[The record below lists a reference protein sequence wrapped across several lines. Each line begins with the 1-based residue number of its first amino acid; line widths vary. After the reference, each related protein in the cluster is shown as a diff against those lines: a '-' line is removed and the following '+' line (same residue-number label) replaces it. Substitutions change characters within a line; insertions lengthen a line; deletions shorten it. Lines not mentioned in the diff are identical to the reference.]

1 MAVEIKPKVKMP
13 EQLPE
18 KRRKNFNEVPLGYT
32 IEMAI
37 EEATRCLMCKKPKC
51 ISGCPVEID
60 IPAFIQLIIERKH
73 AESARKIKETN
84 TLPAICGRVCPQE
97 TQCELQC
104 VLGKKFEPVAIGR
117 LERFVADYE
126 REHNLIEIPK
136 IPEWNGKKVAIVGS
150 GPAGLTCAGDL
161 ALMGYKATI
170 FEALHQPGGVLIY
183 GIPEFRLPKEI
194 LRIEID
200 YLRKLGVEIKT
211 NYIIGRI
218 KTIDELLEEYDA
230 IFIGTGAGL
239 PVFMGIP
246 GENLAGI
253 YSANE
258 FLTRV
263 NLMKA
268 YKFGEYDTPVLDIK
282 RAAVLGA
289 GNTAMDS
296 ARCALRL
303 GAEEVLLVYRRSRK
317 EAPARIEEIHH
328 AEEEGIKFH
337 FLTTPIRYIDDGTG
351 HVKAMECLR
360 MELGEP
366 DSSGRRRP
374 IPIKGSEF
382 IMEVDTVLVAIG
394 AGANPLLTKATQDI
408 EVDKKGHIII
418 DAELRTKKKWV
429 YAGGDIVTGSATVI
443 EAMGAGKLA
452 ARTIDKDIKNK

>member
-32 IEMAI
+32 EEMAR
-37 EEATRCLMCKKPKC
+37 EEAIRCIMCKKPKC

-60 IPAFIQLIIERKH
+60 IPAFIQLIIDGKY

-84 TLPAICGRVCPQE
+84 ALPAICGRVCPQE

-104 VLGKKFEPVAIGR
+104 VLGKKFEPIAIGR

-211 NYIIGRI
+211 NYIIGKI

-289 GNTAMDS
+289 GNTAMDA

-328 AEEEGIKFH
+328 AEEEGVKFH
-337 FLTTPIRYIDDGTG
+337 FLTTPIRYIGDGNG
-351 HVKAMECLR
+351 HVKAMECLK

-374 IPIKGSEF
+374 IPVEGSEF

-418 DAELRTKKKWV
+418 DGELRTKKKWV

>member
-1 MAVEIKPKVKMP
+1 MAIEIKPKVAMP
-13 EQLPE
+13 EQSPE
-18 KRRKNFNEVPLGYT
+18 ARIKNFNEVPLGYT
-32 IEMAI
+32 EKMAQ
-37 EEATRCLMCKKPKC
+37 EEAVRCIMCKKPQC

-60 IPAFIQLIIERKH
+60 IPAFIQLIIEGKY

-97 TQCELQC
+97 TQCELKC
-104 VLGKKFEPVAIGR
+104 VLSKKFQPVAIGR

-126 REHNLIEIPK
+126 REHNLVEIPK
-136 IPEWNGKKVAIVGS
+136 IPKWNGKKVAIIGS
-150 GPAGLTCAGDL
+150 GPGGLTCAGDL

-194 LRIEID
+194 LRAEVG
-200 YLRKLGVEIKT
+200 YLQKLGAEIKT
-211 NYIIGRI
+211 NYVIGKI
-218 KTIDELLEEYDA
+218 KTIDEILKEYVA
-230 IFIGTGAGL
+230 VFICTGAGL
-239 PVFMGIP
+239 PVFMGIE
-246 GENLAGI
+246 GENSAGI

-263 NLMKA
+263 NLMRA
-268 YKFGEYDTPVLDIK
+268 YRFGEYDTPVLDMK
-282 RAAVLGA
+282 RVAVLGA
-289 GNTAMDS
+289 GNTAMDA
-296 ARCALRL
+296 ARCSLRL
-303 GAEEVLLVYRRSRK
+303 GAEEVLLVYRRSRT

-337 FLTTPIRYIDDGTG
+337 FLTNPTRYISAGNG
-351 HVKAMECLR
+351 HIKAMECLR

-374 IPIKGSEF
+374 IPIQGSEF

-394 AGANPLLTKATQDI
+394 AGANPLLTKATPDI
-408 EVDKKGHIII
+408 AVDKKGYIII
-418 DAELRTKKKWV
+418 DEELRTSKKWV

-443 EAMGAGKLA
+443 EAMGSGKRA
-452 ARTIDKDIKNK
+452 ARTIDKDLKSI